1 MVMLFPLVCTGSLWP
16 TPAGGVMTVR
26 AREGIVTTLP
36 LVHMGGQ
43 KSRRRA
49 KRREGDRPPRPAAQ
63 TPEAT
68 RVDPPD
74 VAAARAD
81 SAPTPLAVPPTPA
94 SPIDYDPA
102 LAEQDRAL
110 QAAFVRDDFAD
121 TLPTLEDF
129 SRRDAGKSRRAA
141 RRAKAAQVASPPTAP
156 LREPPLASPGSSAA
170 DDTVPRRP
178 SASPK
183 TGAERTF
190 ELLSFDTI
198 DERPAAEESYDLL
211 DKILGKGVANKADA
225 FYLPYLQTGHVFMLL
240 VLLLACSVTYPGFP
254 LTQVPADYRELLQQG
269 LAVTFVVNT
278 GCAWYSRGVAAK
290 KRESVWFWMV
300 KCFLLGGLALGELVN
315 AVPDPA
321 KAAPTR
327 R

>member
-1 MVMLFPLVCTGSLWP
+1 M
-16 TPAGGVMTVR
+16 
-26 AREGIVTTLP
+26 
-36 LVHMGGQ
+36 
-43 KSRRRA
+43 
-49 KRREGDRPPRPAAQ
+49 
-63 TPEAT
+63 
-68 RVDPPD
+68 
-74 VAAARAD
+74 
-81 SAPTPLAVPPTPA
+81 
-94 SPIDYDPA
+94 
-102 LAEQDRAL
+102 
-110 QAAFVRDDFAD
+110 
-121 TLPTLEDF
+121 
-129 SRRDAGKSRRAA
+129 
-141 RRAKAAQVASPPTAP
+141 
-156 LREPPLASPGSSAA
+156 
-170 DDTVPRRP
+170 PRRP

>member
-1 MVMLFPLVCTGSLWP
+1 MTLPVSSSPPAVSVSQSREHSERTSGAEDITRSPTLVHTPLWP
-16 TPAGGVMTVR
+16 H
-26 AREGIVTTLP
+26 L
-36 LVHMGGQ
+36 
-43 KSRRRA
+43 SR
-49 KRREGDRPPRPAAQ
+49 
-63 TPEAT
+63 
-68 RVDPPD
+68 
-74 VAAARAD
+74 
-81 SAPTPLAVPPTPA
+81 
-94 SPIDYDPA
+94 
-102 LAEQDRAL
+102 
-110 QAAFVRDDFAD
+110 
-121 TLPTLEDF
+121 
-129 SRRDAGKSRRAA
+129 
-141 RRAKAAQVASPPTAP
+141 
-156 LREPPLASPGSSAA
+156 SSAA

-225 FYLPYLQTGHVFMLL
+225 FYLPYLQ
-240 VLLLACSVTYPGFP
+240 
-254 LTQVPADYRELLQQG
+254 QG

>member
-1 MVMLFPLVCTGSLWP
+1 MPAGIVWYGTWYIVHVRVGARRSEP
-16 TPAGGVMTVR
+16 TPGISGIANPYEYPASTIIHRDYHLSSHVHLRLDIVSMPSEQE
-26 AREGIVTTLP
+26 ARMAAKRKQRE
-36 LVHMGGQ
+36 
-43 KSRRRA
+43 RRA
-49 KRREGDRPPRPAAQ
+49 QGSCSDDEHDIGILGANAGEGGGAVPAPVLAAPHPPPPGPPPASLGSF
-63 TPEAT
+63 
-68 RVDPPD
+68 D
-74 VAAARAD
+74 AARTM
-81 SAPTPLAVPPTPA
+81 PKRPL
-94 SPIDYDPA
+94 
-102 LAEQDRAL
+102 
-110 QAAFVRDDFAD
+110 
-121 TLPTLEDF
+121 
-129 SRRDAGKSRRAA
+129 
-141 RRAKAAQVASPPTAP
+141 
-156 LREPPLASPGSSAA
+156 
-170 DDTVPRRP
+170 
-178 SASPK
+178 ASPK
-183 TGAERTF
+183 TGAERAF